1 MPVFKNEKAY
11 INCKRAAEQTRQ
23 KQSSVR
29 FFKIIGSV
37 CFVFEIFY
45 KQKSIK
51 IDCKQ
56 ICADESI
63 KNSHNASISVFSLF
77 QTPSLRCC
85 VGIALFRFC
94 SGNMRRRYR
103 GGINFLCDKGGKHTL
118 PVDAVDFF
126 IGKSY
131 NTDIDGGGL
140 LMFFRGVLQLLKK
153 VLKITE
159 KRRTNRSIIE
169 NSLDS
174 PRRFVVYF

>member
-1 MPVFKNEKAY
+1 M
-11 INCKRAAEQTRQ
+11 
-23 KQSSVR
+23 
-29 FFKIIGSV
+29 
-37 CFVFEIFY
+37 
-45 KQKSIK
+45 
-51 IDCKQ
+51 
-56 ICADESI
+56 
-63 KNSHNASISVFSLF
+63 
-77 QTPSLRCC
+77 
-85 VGIALFRFC
+85 
-94 SGNMRRRYR
+94 
-103 GGINFLCDKGGKHTL
+103 

-140 LMFFRGVLQLLKK
+140 LMLFRGVLQLLKK